1 MRNISA
7 RAPQTCSSAVDC
19 LQLWTS
25 FKNTMNRIVKPLVLY
40 DSETPTHLDHIIK
53 SMTRRENR
61 KRPSEFLHEAF
72 YTMQKQQRISQIA
85 RSASGLEAEVPATP
99 NGWMCRGCGETD
111 SSKLQESSDKSGF
124 ACPSCGACEP
134 TNSNFQEKT
143 YDTNNRST
151 VVSDDKLATDLAA
164 EEFKSSAARR
174 RARQA
179 NEAASQGVPSA
190 LRGTQEKITRAAAAA
205 SLDVLQQR
213 DKKRMDRTIVH
224 VHSVF
229 SSAGFDP
236 DTNPLC
242 ASASKIVT
250 RLFVKTASHI
260 LSCPNNKNGCF
271 ASMIRLADP
280 KLIASASIK
289 HVVEEAHKLADS
301 GEAFEQIGP
310 FEVRQMTTK
319 LLQQITGFT
328 KSVSVVRDSLC
339 AIERILDASPGIL
352 CLACKEQ
359 DDDVDDED
367 AVLDEECASLVL
379 APHEEDR
386 PSFPSVDQFL
396 QQIALSIEAS
406 KNVGWIDERTAEM
419 AQKHVVGIACYDWIS
434 RNATWPPD
442 IVSAIVSIKVLL
454 ALKLPTSNMRKI
466 MKKSSKRYKI
476 YAETL
481 QRELD
486 AFPMPGVS
494 GVLM

>member
-1 MRNISA
+1 
-7 RAPQTCSSAVDC
+7 
-19 LQLWTS
+19 
-25 FKNTMNRIVKPLVLY
+25 
-40 DSETPTHLDHIIK
+40 
-53 SMTRRENR
+53 MTRRENR
-61 KRPSEFLHEAF
+61 KKPSEFLHEAF
-72 YTMQKQQRISQIA
+72 YIMQKQQKISQIA

-124 ACPSCGACEP
+124 ACSACGACEP
-134 TNSNFQEKT
+134 TNSNFQEKA
-143 YDTNNRST
+143 YDTNSRST
-151 VVSDDKLATDLAA
+151 VCVDDKMATDLSAD
-164 EEFKSSAARR
+164 EFKSSAARR

-190 LRGTQEKITRAAAAA
+190 LRSTQEKITRQASVAA
-205 SLDVLQQR
+205 SLEILQQR
-213 DKKRMDRTIVH
+213 DKKRMDKAIVH

-229 SSAGFDP
+229 SSAGCDP

-242 ASASKIVT
+242 ASASSILM

-260 LSCPNNKNGCF
+260 ISCPNKNGCF

-289 HVVEEAHKLADS
+289 RVVEDAHKLADS

-319 LLQQITGFT
+319 LLQQIAGFT

-339 AIERILDASPGIL
+339 AIERILEASPETL
-352 CLACKEQ
+352 CTACKDQEE

-367 AVLDEECASLVL
+367 AVLDEECASTALVL
-379 APHEEDR
+379 APHEEDQ
-386 PSFPSVDQFL
+386 PSFPSVDEFL
-396 QQIALSIEAS
+396 HQIALSVEAS

-476 YAETL
+476 SAETL

-486 AFPMPGVS
+486 AFPVPGGS